1 MRDACVTL
9 CDQRCAKSLPVLW
22 PTVPSATRCCTTPCL
37 SQLLAAAT
45 HTLRSPPHARD
56 TFASGLAKVL
66 LRRQV
71 GQCARIFLQLVP
83 LFLVF
88 LIHLAV
94 RSKIAMSAH
103 TRVCARAQ
111 PQLHV
116 NAMCPGW
123 CKSDMAGNHASSLAS
138 ADRTRFNAIVCA
150 GWERPPKTAA
160 EGADTVRALQ
170 LHQRVYCW
178 RWP

>member
-1 MRDACVTL
+1 MRDVMRSAL
-9 CDQRCAKSLPVLW
+9 CEEFASAVADGTFSDKVLYNTMFK
-22 PTVPSATRCCTTPCL
+22 PAL
-37 SQLLAAAT
+37 SSCDAYIAFY
-45 HTLRSPPHARD
+45 PHARD